1 MPDPL
6 TTWRFDATSSAVALL
21 LLAGYVWAAR
31 RRDDWPSSRTWCLA
45 AGLAL
50 WVTVRSSWLACE
62 DHVVFW
68 PLAVQD
74 VLLMG
79 VVPLPLAL
87 ARPWELSPGRLPSL
101 PPLVGSAVA
110 IGTLAAVYLTPWDE
124 ARLSHAWL
132 FQVTSVLL
140 VLAGTALLGPLLG
153 EGSTGYGQRVLVA
166 FVDGLLDVLPGLA
179 VLASHGVI
187 AHVWYTHH
195 HASWAPDLAKDEQL
209 GGTAMV
215 ALAEL
220 VGLPALLVLL
230 VQWVRAD
237 ASAAAIVDAQ
247 LDELTAEETP
257 MLDRPWW
264 ETDAGPLSER
274 LRRER

>member
-6 TTWRFDATSSAVALL
+6 TTWRFDALSSGLAIV
-21 LLAGYVWAAR
+21 LLAGYLWSAR
-31 RRDDWPSSRTWCLA
+31 RHDGWPASRTWCLVG
-45 AGLAL
+45 GLCL
-50 WVTVRSSWLACE
+50 WVGLRSSWLAVE
-62 DHVVFW
+62 DHVLFW

-74 VLLMG
+74 VLLVG

-87 ARPWELSPGRLPSL
+87 ARPWELLPGRRRPL

-110 IGTLAAVYLTPWDE
+110 IGTLAAIYLTPWDE
-124 ARLSHAWL
+124 ARLRHGEL
-132 FQVTSVLL
+132 FQLTSVLL

-153 EGSTGYGQRVLVA
+153 EGSAGYGHRVLVA

-187 AHVWYTHH
+187 AQAWYAHH
-195 HASWAPDLAKDEQL
+195 HAAWAPALPKDEQL

-215 ALAEL
+215 ALSEL

-237 ASAAAIVDAQ
+237 TGAAAIVDAQ
-247 LDELTAEETP
+247 LDELATADP
-257 MLDRPWW
+257 PAIDRPWW
-264 ETDAGPLSER
+264 ETDAGPLTER
-274 LRRER
+274 LHRKG